1 MTQFLT
7 PYNNAENS
15 VYGRS
20 KQHQANFSGHF
31 EYDAG
36 QFINIPAS
44 LFVYFPLAFIRHLF

>member
-7 PYNNAENS
+7 PYSNAENS

-36 QFINIPAS
+36 QFIKIPAS
-44 LFVYFPLAFIRHLF
+44 LFVYFPLAFIWHLF